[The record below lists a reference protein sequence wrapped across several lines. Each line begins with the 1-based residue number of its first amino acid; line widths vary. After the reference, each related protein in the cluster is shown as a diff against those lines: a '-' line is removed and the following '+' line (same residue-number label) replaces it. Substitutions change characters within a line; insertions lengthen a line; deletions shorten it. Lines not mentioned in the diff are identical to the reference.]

1 MQILNS
7 LNEKQK
13 NAVLSE
19 NKRILV
25 LAGAGSGKTK
35 TVIAKLLHLVV
46 DKKVKPTSVLAITFT
61 KNAAN
66 EMIDR
71 LIVSSD
77 DTSEYEDFIS
87 SKTNTNAQKEEKRR
101 EKIKSDSWISKL
113 TIRTIH
119 SLCYKILRENGNSVF
134 DSKFKL
140 IVDDGSASGDFSKLL
155 TVCDEKP
162 KDILH
167 KSLIEL
173 CSHRNFILGLKRY
186 ILDYYVNAEKVGKEF
201 TEKSYDQKRTYTTLN
216 NEEVKSKSERDIADW
231 LFRHNIKYVY
241 EPKVNFSDFEFR
253 PDFHIPQADLFLEHV
268 SNLSHPMGDKEWQFQ
283 KGGRNFVKTY
293 EALMNNSSLFNL
305 AMDRIVKGKI
315 TENIS
320 EGVALNF
327 EEEFK
332 NYHDKIDKF
341 LRDVNRLMSM
351 MKSEDIDTNLLLEKA
366 AKNPHERV
374 RMFYELAIP
383 IINKYSS
390 YCIDK
395 SYMDFDDLVHHTITL
410 LETNQ
415 VIRSHYQSVFKYIMV
430 DEFQDVNSLQV
441 KLLNLLTSNESQL
454 FCVGDDWQSIYGF
467 RGSDVSFIL
476 NFENQYENAE
486 VHKLDINYRSNQTI
500 VGASNEVIKNNK
512 NQLLKDVSAFN
523 KAPSKI
529 ELYSAKIIKEDGVDF
544 LVQKVSELYNKG
556 LGKDDILVL
565 YRRSKMFDPFF
576 QKLKENN
583 LQVSSKTI
591 HASKGLEA
599 KAVFIIGLTEGSG
612 GFPDIWLDDAIFKVV
627 KDLQRDVLLEEERRL
642 FYVAMTRAKD
652 ELYLITELGNE
663 SSFVE
668 EIPLSFFTLHKPS
681 FKDIIDAIP
690 NCDNCKSV
698 IDSKFPFCPFC
709 GMSQVLLVNPSKSLK
724 KSDLSSNDLNER
736 RLKRKEHSE
745 KIEKARLQNKNAYRK
760 WTANDDEV
768 LIQMFQNKKSISD
781 MCAHFDRT
789 SYAITS
795 RIEKLELEKEDELPL

>member
-7 LNEKQK
+7 LNEKQQ
-13 NAVLSE
+13 NAVLSDS
-19 NKRILV
+19 KRVLV

-46 DKKVKPTSVLAITFT
+46 EKKVKPTSVLAITFT

-71 LIVSSD
+71 LIVSSEN
-77 DTSEYEDFIS
+77 SEEYEEFIT
-87 SKTNTNAQKEEKRR
+87 SKTNTNAQKDEKRR
-101 EKIKSDSWISKL
+101 EKLKSDSWISKL

-140 IVDDGSASGDFSKLL
+140 IVDDGTASGDFSKLL

-173 CSHRNFILGLKRY
+173 CSNRNFILGLKRY
-186 ILDYYVNAEKVGKEF
+186 ILDYYVNAEKAGKEF

-293 EALMNNSSLFNL
+293 ESLMNNSSLFNL

-320 EGVALNF
+320 ESVALNF

-374 RMFYELAIP
+374 RMFYELAMP

-415 VIRSHYQSVFKYIMV
+415 VIRSHYQSVYRYIMV

-512 NQLLKDVSAFN
+512 NQLFKDVSAYN

-529 ELYSAKIIKEDGVDF
+529 ELYSANKIKEDGVDF

-556 LGKDDILVL
+556 LGKDDILIL
-565 YRRSKMFDPFF
+565 YRRSKMFEAFYL
-576 QKLKENN
+576 KLKENN

-627 KDLQRDVLLEEERRL
+627 KDLQRDILLEEERRL

-668 EIPLSFFTLHKPS
+668 EIPLSFFTLHNPS
-681 FKDIIDAIP
+681 FKDIIDSIP
-690 NCDNCKSV
+690 NCVSCKSV
-698 IDSKFPFCPFC
+698 IDSKFLFCPFC
-709 GMSQVLLVNPSKSLK
+709 GMSQILPVNPPKLLK
-724 KSDLSSNDLNER
+724 KSDLSSNNLIER
-736 RLKRKEHSE
+736 RLMRKEHSE

-760 WTANDDEV
+760 WTAYDDEV
-768 LIQMFQNKKSISD
+768 LIQMYQNKKSISD
-781 MCAHFDRT
+781 MCVYFDRT
-789 SYAITS
+789 SNAITS
-795 RIEKLELEKEDELPL
+795 RIEKLELQKDSKR